1 MDETIPATKDNLK
14 FKTIVIDGAIFVFIM
29 SEEHFSIGVAEA
41 TRIDEERKNVYYF
54 NRLFV
59 KPDYRG
65 KGYSRKLLEKFVQE
79 LDTNKIIVE
88 LDINPY
94 GDLDYN
100 QLKKLYEEFDFKQ
113 KNQGFFIREYGT
125 SMQ

>member
-1 MDETIPATKDNLK
+1 MNEIIPATKDNLK
-14 FKTIVIDGAIFVFIM
+14 FKTIIIDGGIFVFIM
-29 SEEHFSIGVAEA
+29 SEEQFSIGVAEA

-59 KPDYRG
+59 KPNYRG

-79 LDTNKIIVE
+79 LDTNKISVE

-113 KNQGFFIREYGT
+113 KNQGFFVREYGT

>member
-125 SMQ
+125 SM